1 MVELEQAESLPET
14 AAVIGSTGPYTG
26 LDLPINR
33 TPLTA
38 MMVSDSRIVTSLLY
52 YIALHH

>member
-1 MVELEQAESLPET
+1 MAELEQAESLLET
-14 AAVIGSTGPYTG
+14 EVVTGSIGRYTG

-52 YIALHH
+52 YIALRH